1 MAESVRRIETSDLT
15 LVIAF
20 IVPLFFLV
28 PAADVFNF
36 PKLWI
41 FLILIFGLL
50 VHFLLGGNQEFLKR
64 AKANERL
71 GFFLLAFAIVLSWAS
86 FASESTLTR
95 TLFGYPGRSNGLLFY
110 LGILTLL
117 WVSSSSMI
125 SNHFPK
131 RLKNTFIALFSV
143 FALYSSI
150 QLIGIDPVKWNNSFN
165 PVIGTLGNPNF
176 SGAFLGVAAAT
187 ILHIAILSHKIK
199 RIRYLVFGLSL
210 LALAISTGSLQAVG
224 IFAIGILITFLRSIY
239 VRYSLKLLILT
250 VSLSTTIGALIFAG
264 FLGLGPLG
272 ERLLQ
277 YTLQVRLEYW
287 RVGLEIAKEFPA
299 TGIGPDSYVEGF
311 RMFRSEAFVEKY
323 SDQAIADSAHNV
335 LINFIANFGIP
346 AFALLF
352 FLVILISKRAIQVIF
367 SKGKF
372 DLEIEMIS
380 LVWLLLL
387 IQSLFSLEQIG
398 LSVLQW
404 VCGGLLLNHSI
415 TGSDNSDAKGN
426 RQSKVLEAKSFPRGL
441 RSEIT
446 VLVMLACLILT
457 KGFIEQE
464 MNLKKVAETI
474 VDARISDTE
483 IQEQVS
489 NFDNFTLEETQRL
502 RYLSQYLLNADRYDT
517 SKSLWE
523 SLLNADPND
532 EFARE
537 QLARIV
543 AFLGDRAKEI
553 EFRKEIEQIDPLN
566 YTNLLSLAEVLD
578 MSGNIVE
585 AKSYAQRVIEITSN
599 EDFEKRAQEILD
611 K

>member
-1 MAESVRRIETSDLT
+1 MAESVRRIETTDFT
-15 LVIAF
+15 LAIAF

-41 FLILIFGLL
+41 FLILILGLL
-50 VHFLLGGNQEFLKR
+50 VHFLLGGNEEFLKR

-131 RLKNTFIALFSV
+131 QLEKSFFALFLA

-150 QLIGIDPVKWNNSFN
+150 QLIGIDPVKWNNPFN

-187 ILHIAILSHKIK
+187 ILHIAILSHNLK

-210 LALAISTGSLQAVG
+210 LALAISTGSLQAIG
-224 IFAIGILITFLRSIY
+224 IFAIGILITFFRFIH

-250 VSLSTTIGALIFAG
+250 VGLSTTIGSLIFAG

-277 YTLQVRLEYW
+277 YTLQLRLEYW
-287 RVGLEIAKEFPA
+287 KIGLEIAREHPF

-311 RMFRSEAFVEKY
+311 RMFRPEAFVEKY
-323 SDQAIADSAHNV
+323 SDQTIADSAHNV
-335 LINFIANFGIP
+335 LINFMANFGIP
-346 AFALLF
+346 AFALFF

-372 DLEIEMIS
+372 DLEIEMFS

-404 VCGGLLLNHSI
+404 VCGGLLLNQSI
-415 TGSDNSDAKGN
+415 KGFDNSDAKGN
-426 RQSKVLEAKSFPRGL
+426 RQSKVPKAKSFLPGL
-441 RSEIT
+441 RSEIPF
-446 VLVMLACLILT
+446 LAMLACIMLT

-464 MNLKKVAETI
+464 INLKKVAETI
-474 VDARISDTE
+474 SDARISDTE

-502 RYLSQYLLNADRYDT
+502 RYLSQYLLNAERYDN

-523 SLLNADPND
+523 SLLNADPDD

-553 EFRKEIEQIDPLN
+553 ELRKEIEQIDPLN

-578 MSGNIVE
+578 INGNAAE
-585 AKSYAQRVIEITSN
+585 AKFYAQRVIEITSN

>member
-1 MAESVRRIETSDLT
+1 MANSVKRIETLDLT

-20 IVPLFFLV
+20 IVPLFFFI

-36 PKLWI
+36 PKLWV
-41 FLILIFGLL
+41 FLILVIGLSA
-50 VHFLLGGNQEFLKR
+50 HFLLGGNQEFLKR
-64 AKANERL
+64 AKANKSL
-71 GFFLLAFAIVLSWAS
+71 GFFLFAFAIVLSWAS
-86 FASESTLTR
+86 FSSESTLTR

-110 LGILTLL
+110 IGVLLLL

-125 SNHFPK
+125 SRNFPK
-131 RLKNTFIALFSV
+131 QLKNTFIALFLI

-150 QLIGIDPVKWNNSFN
+150 QLLGFDPVEWSNPYN

-176 SGAFLGVAAAT
+176 SGAFLGVAAAAV
-187 ILHIAILSHKIK
+187 LHVAIVSHKAE

-210 LALAISTGSLQAVG
+210 LALAISTGSLQAIG
-224 IFAIGILITFLRSIY
+224 IFAIGILIIFFRLIY
-239 VRYSLKLLILT
+239 VRYSLKLLFLT
-250 VSLSTTIGALIFAG
+250 VSSSTTIGALIFAG

-287 RVGLEIAKEFPA
+287 RVGLEIVREYPL

-323 SDQAIADSAHNV
+323 SDQVTSDSAHNV
-335 LINFIANFGIP
+335 LINFMANFGIP
-346 AFALLF
+346 AFAMLF
-352 FLVILISKRAIQVIF
+352 LLVILVSKRALQVIF

-372 DLEIEMIS
+372 NREIEMLS

-404 VCGGLLLNHSI
+404 VCGGLLLNQSV
-415 TGSDNSDAKGN
+415 TGSGNSDIKGN
-426 RQSKVLEAKSFPRGL
+426 GQSKVPEAKSFLLGL

-446 VLVMLACLILT
+446 VLAMLTAALLT
-457 KGFIEQE
+457 RGFIEQE
-464 MNLKKVAETI
+464 MEIKKVAESV
-474 VDARISDTE
+474 VDARISEPE
-483 IQEQVS
+483 IQERIS
-489 NFDNFTLEETQRL
+489 KFNNFTLEETKRL
-502 RYLSQYLLNADRYDT
+502 VYLSLFLLNAERYDN
-517 SKSLWE
+517 SELLWE
-523 SLLNADPND
+523 SLLKADPD
-532 EFARE
+532 DHYARE
-537 QLARIV
+537 QLARIA
-543 AFLGDRAKEI
+543 AFRGDRGKEI
-553 EFRKEIEQIDPLN
+553 EFRREIEQIDPLN
-566 YTNLLSLAEVLD
+566 YTNLLSLAEVLN